1 MQQHVI
7 GDTLFSSQQI
17 SAGVTLVAQ
26 QLNQRYR
33 GESVVLISVVPGGIL
48 FTADL
53 VRQLE
58 FDLAMDYIACPHTPG
73 DSNNQSAIV
82 YQQTINIAN
91 RPVIVVDDALESGST
106 MLRLMTHL
114 TSHYSPR
121 SLAIATLLVKPSRV
135 NIPYPQY
142 YAYELANDDLLVG
155 YGLPWQQRYRN
166 LPFIARLLQSEVE
179 INKKPQ

>member
-17 SAGVTLVAQ
+17 SAGVEQVAR
-26 QLNQRYR
+26 QLNQHYQ
-33 GESVVLISVVPGGIL
+33 GQSVVVISVVPGGIL

-73 DSNNQSAIV
+73 DRDNQSPIV
-82 YQQTINIAN
+82 YQQTLSIAN
-91 RPVIVVDDALESGST
+91 KPVLVVDDALESGST
-106 MLRLMTHL
+106 MQRLVTYL
-114 TSHYSPR
+114 SKYSPS

-135 NIPYPQY
+135 NIPCPQY

-155 YGLPWQQRYRN
+155 YGLPWQQRYRD
-166 LPFIARLLQSEVE
+166 LPFIATVLQGEV
-179 INKKPQ
+179 